1 MGTPSAPHLQFA
13 GQIKAK
19 LSVPVMHAA
28 RIADVA
34 TARYA
39 IEAGLLDLVGMTRAL
54 LADPHL
60 PSKVA
65 AGHED
70 RIRPCVGANMCID
83 SIYTTGAALC
93 IHNPSTGRELQV
105 PHRVERAPA
114 ERRVAVVGGGPA
126 GLEAARLLGERGHAV
141 TLFEAGPRL
150 GGQLVLAATSPRRRD
165 LRGIVDWRRDELVRL
180 GVVVRLGTYAEP
192 GALAAGGWDV
202 VVVATG
208 GLPGVPDVPGAGHV
222 VDGWDVL
229 SGARRV
235 SGRVMIYDDH
245 GGNQALDVAEAVVRA
260 GATVEIVTPERT
272 VAPDVG
278 GLVAAGYLADLARAG
293 VRFTVLRRL
302 RAVRRTSEGL
312 VVTLGADET
321 DHREEQVFDA
331 VVAEVGTRPVTDVYD
346 ALVAGSRNGGEID
359 LEDLMALRPQSA
371 VRNPDGGYQLFRI
384 GDAVA
389 GRNVHAAM
397 LDAARLCRA
406 I

>member
-1 MGTPSAPHLQFA
+1 
-13 GQIKAK
+13 
-19 LSVPVMHAA
+19 
-28 RIADVA
+28 
-34 TARYA
+34 
-39 IEAGLLDLVGMTRAL
+39 
-54 LADPHL
+54 
-60 PSKVA
+60 
-65 AGHED
+65 
-70 RIRPCVGANMCID
+70 
-83 SIYTTGAALC
+83 
-93 IHNPSTGRELQV
+93 
-105 PHRVERAPA
+105 
-114 ERRVAVVGGGPA
+114 
-126 GLEAARLLGERGHAV
+126 
-141 TLFEAGPRL
+141 
-150 GGQLVLAATSPRRRD
+150 
-165 LRGIVDWRRDELVRL
+165 
-180 GVVVRLGTYAEP
+180 
-192 GALAAGGWDV
+192 
-202 VVVATG
+202 
-208 GLPGVPDVPGAGHV
+208 
-222 VDGWDVL
+222 
-229 SGARRV
+229 
-235 SGRVMIYDDH
+235 MIYDDH